1 MEIKQEKD
9 VWVVYENTDNTEG
22 RGRQYPSLICE
33 IEETARRLSVN
44 RGVQGSNAYYY
55 KMRAYL
61 INNVW
66 VAPVDFIAPTK
77 ADLQAK
83 EVNDKVKAVLE
94 KAKALGLEESDLEV
108 LRKGG

>member
-1 MEIKQEKD
+1 MEIKQEKE

-22 RGRQYPSLICE
+22 RGKQYPSLVCE
-33 IEETARRLSVN
+33 IEETAKRLAVK

-55 KMRAYL
+55 KMKAYL

-66 VAPVDFIAPTK
+66 VAPVEFVSPAPV
-77 ADLQAK
+77 DLKVK
-83 EVNDKVKAVLE
+83 EANDKVKVVLE
-94 KAKALGLEESDLEV
+94 KAKSLGLDESDLEV